1 MKITRSELK
10 KLISEEVAQSSSIL
24 LEMPASST
32 TGMSM
37 GGLDNVNT
45 GDPEE
50 AADETTMHLFHVINQ
65 AQTLHAM
72 LAVHSAPE
80 IDPEMKKYITRA
92 YKLIDRVFKTLTH
105 ETAGAQGQGG
115 PE

>member
-10 KLISEEVAQSSSIL
+10 KLISEEVAQSNSIL
-24 LEMPASST
+24 LEMPVSST

-37 GGLDNVNT
+37 GGLDNVV
-45 GDPEE
+45 DSEE
-50 AADETTMHLFHVINQ
+50 VADETTKHLFHIINQ
-65 AQTLHAM
+65 TQTLHAM

-80 IDPEMKKYITRA
+80 IDPQMKKCITRA